1 MKKLL
6 ISICLILPLMSF
18 AQGRDVTIRQYMDT
32 TNVVFQ
38 DIYKLW
44 TNYENDLCSNEFKKT
59 NIDTK
64 KYWVGSEI
72 KEYGDN
78 CDLYQLI
85 AFNYFIFKEFF
96 IGINKRNDTLY
107 EIQTSYYT
115 DFNKRY
121 ELIYVINVPV
131 TKTKDGYKLYNM
143 FSINKKKFKAYNIDF
158 VEFYFP
164 QDYNFNRKQAKATVK
179 KINTFA
185 GEIGLNN
192 VKPIK
197 YYLNNTMTNIFQSF
211 GVNTSLG
218 DYCDAKN
225 MVTGGRAD
233 FKSRIIYYT
242 KGGENSLHEIIHIL
256 IHDIRNDNGYKFFDE
271 GVCCYFG
278 DLQSLPYSF
287 NILMLKTFLNN
298 NPKVNLSQDLTTAY
312 KTFDNQYTSDTNGQ
326 ENNMKTWMVSDSTN
340 YSYMIMAT
348 ICDIAFRQGGYD
360 KVKRMII
367 DAKDGEEM
375 YGVIEKHLG
384 IMRQDVNKYIR
395 DFLNKNY

>member
-6 ISICLILPLMSF
+6 ISVFLILPLMSF

-32 TNVVFQ
+32 TNVIFQ

-44 TNYENDLCSNEFKKT
+44 TNYENDLYSNEFKKT

-64 KYWVGSEI
+64 KYWAESEI
-72 KEYGDN
+72 KEYGDVR
-78 CDLYQLI
+78 DLYQLV
-85 AFNYFIFKEFF
+85 AFNYFEFKEFF

-115 DFNKRY
+115 DFNNKY
-121 ELIYVINVPV
+121 ELNFVLNIPII
-131 TKTKDGYKLYNM
+131 KTKDGYKLYNM
-143 FSINKKKFKAYNIDF
+143 FSINKKKFKTKNIDF
-158 VEFYFP
+158 VEFYYP
-164 QDYNFNRKQAKATVK
+164 QDYSFNKKQAKTTVR

-185 GEIGLNN
+185 REIGLKNI
-192 VKPIK
+192 KPIK
-197 YYLNNTMTNIFQSF
+197 YYLNNTMTDIFQSF
-211 GVNTSLG
+211 GITTALD
-218 DYCDAKN
+218 DYRDAKN
-225 MVTGGRAD
+225 IITGGRSNLG
-233 FKSRIIYYT
+233 SRMIYYT
-242 KGGENSLHEIIHIL
+242 KGGENNSHEFIHIL
-256 IHDIRNDNGYKFFDE
+256 INDIRKKDTKFFDE

-278 DLQSLPYSF
+278 DHQSLSYSF
-287 NILMLKTFLNN
+287 HVLRLKNFLNN
-298 NPKVNLSQDLTTAY
+298 NPKVNLSLDLTTAY
-312 KTFDNQYTSDTNGQ
+312 KTFDNQYTSDTNSQ

-375 YGVIEKHLG
+375 YGVIEKYLG
-384 IMRQDVNKYIR
+384 IKRQDVNKYIR